1 MPRIPQKP
9 GCDCNQGCALSTA
22 SEDLK
27 LKKLEAKLSK
37 EIDEKVSKD
46 LSSLK
51 EIDTENLDK
60 KESYLYIQ
68 DKDGNPRKI
77 SLDAINAETASLLLM
92 GKDILVTAP
101 AGKYKKNDKI
111 KADENIKNVIENILT
126 EDDSPAISTNVY
138 IYSGEAALDNIS
150 FFQTGWKEY
159 KADASIIEN
168 GFTYIH
174 KLDNIHYLVFA
185 YPKNLGNLKH
195 IYQNNLYGLDLI
207 YSFEIEEFVDKGQTY
222 LIYKYPD
229 QMLCDN
235 DKFEFLWK

>member
-9 GCDCNQGCALSTA
+9 GCDCNQGCAPSTA

-37 EIDEKVSKD
+37 AIDEKVPKD
-46 LSSLK
+46 LSELK
-51 EIDTENLDK
+51 EIDSENLDE

-138 IYSGEAALDNIS
+138 IYSGEAELDNIS
-150 FFQTGWKEY
+150 FLQTGWKEY
-159 KADASIIEN
+159 EADESIVEN

-174 KLDNIHYLVFA
+174 ELANIHYLAFA

-207 YSFEIEEFVDKGQTY
+207 YSFEIEEFVDRGQTY
-222 LIYKYPD
+222 LVYKYPD

>member
-9 GCDCNQGCALSTA
+9 GCDCNHGFDSSTA
-22 SEDLK
+22 SEDIK

-51 EIDTENLDK
+51 EIDAENLDK

-77 SLDAINAETASLLLM
+77 SLDAINAETANLLLM

-111 KADENIKNVIENILT
+111 TADENIKNVIENILT
-126 EDDSPAISTNVY
+126 EDERPVDGVDVY
-138 IYSGEAALDNIS
+138 IYSGEAELDNIS
-150 FFQTGWKEY
+150 FSQTGWKKYES
-159 KADASIIEN
+159 DAFIVEN
-168 GFTYIH
+168 GFSYIH
-174 KLDNIHYLVFA
+174 ELANIHYLAFA
-185 YPKNLGNLKH
+185 FPKDLGNLKH